1 MLNLIWVRTFLALVE
16 RKSFQGAA
24 EALELAQPT
33 VSLHI
38 QKLEEQLGAILFHRS
53 RTGCE
58 PTREAMNF
66 LPYAQSIIRVNERA
80 MASVTGDRLR
90 VGASSNIGIY
100 LLPPYVRSYLDGRS
114 QLDVDIVID
123 RNPTIAQKLE
133 TGEIDVAVME
143 WWDNREGC
151 RGELWKSEPVVVI
164 VPPGHPLALQP
175 VVERDQLSQYEL
187 LGGEPGT
194 GTGRLLA
201 KYFGDVS
208 RMPRVSRQLGSTE
221 AVKQA
226 VKAGLGISLVL
237 ASSVSDSIKAG
248 SLVAIPFGGSGLEK
262 DLFVAWKDG
271 ATRGQVPAFINHL
284 SGKLFE
290 QGPVSSKQI

>member
-24 EALELAQPT
+24 ESLALAQPT

-38 QKLEEQLGAILFHRS
+38 QKLEEQLGATLFHRS

-66 LPYAQSIIRVNERA
+66 LPYAQSIIRVNDRA
-80 MASVTGDRLR
+80 MASVAGDRLR

-100 LLPPYVRSYLDGRS
+100 LLPPYLRSYLDGHS
-114 QLDVDIVID
+114 QSDVDLVID
-123 RNPTIAQKLE
+123 RNPTVAQKLE
-133 TGEIDVAVME
+133 TGEVDIAVME
-143 WWDNREGC
+143 WWDNRAGC
-151 RGELWKSEPVVVI
+151 DAMLWKSEPVVVI
-164 VPPGHPLALQP
+164 VPPGHPLAAQP
-175 VVERDQLSQYEL
+175 VVERDQLSDLEL

-201 KYFGDVS
+201 EYFGDAT

-237 ASSVSDSIKAG
+237 ASSVADAVKAG
-248 SLVAIPFGGSGLEK
+248 SLVAIPFAGAGLDK
-262 DLFVAWKDG
+262 DLFVAWKPTVAGD
-271 ATRGQVPAFINHL
+271 RVRAFVQHL
-284 SGKLFE
+284 NA
-290 QGPVSSKQI
+290 

>member
-24 EALELAQPT
+24 DLLALAQPT

-38 QKLEEQLGAILFHRS
+38 QKLEEQLGAVLFHRS

-58 PTREAMNF
+58 PTRAAMNF

-80 MASVTGDRLR
+80 MASVAGDRLR

-100 LLPPYVRSYLDGRS
+100 LLPPYVRSYLDDRS
-114 QLDVDIVID
+114 QSEVDIVID
-123 RNPTIAQKLE
+123 RNPTVAQKLE
-133 TGEIDVAVME
+133 TGEIDIAVME

-151 RGELWKSEPVVVI
+151 DARVWKSEPVVVI
-164 VPPGHPLALQP
+164 VPPGHPLAAQT
-175 VVERDQLSQYEL
+175 VMERDQLSDLEL

-201 KYFGDVS
+201 GYFGDAT

-237 ASSVSDSIKAG
+237 ASSVADAVKAG
-248 SLVAIPFGGSGLEK
+248 SLVAIPLAGSGLDKE
-262 DLFVAWKDG
+262 LFVAWKQTG
-271 ATRGQVPAFINHL
+271 AGGQVKAFLEHL
-284 SGKLFE
+284 SA
-290 QGPVSSKQI
+290 